1 MVEDRG
7 AATGQMIPQQR
18 GNEDQ
23 LGDRSIREI
32 INNMETRIQP
42 SPLLLRRPIYN
53 QPEHGERDQ
62 VGGIRLQSNKRQR
75 SFNTEHKK
83 EEPQR
88 RRF

>member
-7 AATGQMIPQQR
+7 VATGHMIPQQR

-42 SPLLLRRPIYN
+42 SPLLPRRPIYN
-53 QPEHGERDQ
+53 QPENGERDQ
-62 VGGIRLQSNKRQR
+62 VGRTRLQSNKRQR
-75 SFNTEHKK
+75 SFDTEHEE